1 MINYRHL
8 NYLREVALAGSL
20 ARASERLHLT
30 PQTISAQLSL
40 LDEALGVELF
50 RRQGRRL
57 ELTEAGEVALE
68 YANEIFQLGD
78 ELEKTFQNFSTKGKT
93 RVFRVGVSDLVPKA
107 IAYQLLQPA
116 MALKGLRIVCMEG
129 KLADLLG
136 ELAVQRMELVLADS
150 PMPANLNVK
159 GFNHELGSSSVG
171 FFATPELQQ
180 TLTKAFPACLNNA
193 PLLLPSE
200 GAAVRKQLMQWF
212 TKQGVRPVITGEF
225 DDSALL
231 QAFGQAGSGIF
242 IAPNV
247 LQAQL
252 EAEGKARVL
261 GHAPKIKEHYFAIS
275 IERRI
280 THPAVKAITEH
291 AQGWLN

>member
-1 MINYRHL
+1 MINYKHL

-20 ARASERLHLT
+20 ARASERLHLA

-40 LDEALGVELF
+40 LEESLGTELF

-93 RVFRVGVSDLVPKA
+93 RVFRVGVSDLVPKS

-116 MALKGLRIVCMEG
+116 MDLAGLRIVCMEG

-150 PMPANLNVK
+150 PMPPNVNVK
-159 GFNHELGSSSVG
+159 GFNHELGSSGVS

-180 TLTKAFPACLNNA
+180 NLTKPFPACLHNA

-212 TKQGVRPVITGEF
+212 AEQGVRPVITGEF

-242 IAPNV
+242 IAPTA
-247 LQAQL
+247 LQSMI
-252 EAEGKARVL
+252 ESEGKAQAIGQAAR
-261 GHAPKIKEHYFAIS
+261 IKEHYFAIS

-291 AQGWLN
+291 AQGWLT

>member
-1 MINYRHL
+1 MINYKHL

-20 ARASERLHLT
+20 ARASDRLHLT

-40 LDEALGVELF
+40 LDEAFGVELF

-159 GFNHELGSSSVG
+159 GFNHELGSSSVS

-180 TLTKAFPACLNNA
+180 TLVTAFPACLNNA

-242 IAPNV
+242 IAPTV